1 MIQVPNANRSHPH
14 RYSTCNLVRVKEVMS
29 VPSRLSQVLQ
39 AGRNRKECSTGT
51 FASTGT
57 NLDQTSPLALRIVI
71 LDLENN
77 TTRRHNI
84 MVTFESITHTA
95 WGTKLWAAVHPSA
108 PEPEKSFI
116 DAVRNELGE
125 YLLNVDSPGMYTP
138 APYGM
143 RDLDVVYEKVFNA
156 AAKIA
161 AANNAQ
167 AYKSVNEFGAGLIF
181 LLRNYT
187 TLSLPRN

>member
-1 MIQVPNANRSHPH
+1 
-14 RYSTCNLVRVKEVMS
+14 MS

-39 AGRNRKECSTGT
+39 AGRKEC
-51 FASTGT
+51 STGT

-71 LDLENN
+71 LDLKNH
-77 TTRRHNI
+77 TTKRRNI
-84 MVTFESITHTA
+84 MVTFESITPTP
-95 WGTKLWAAVHPSA
+95 WGTRVWASVHPSP

-116 DAVRNELGE
+116 DAVRNELGAF
-125 YLLNVDSPGMYTP
+125 LLDVDSPGVYTP

-143 RDLDVVYEKVFNA
+143 RDVQGVYDKVFNA

-167 AYKSVNEFGAGLIF
+167 ASRSVNEFGAGLIL

-187 TLSLPRN
+187 TRTVPRN